1 MELEVLKSS
10 GALPEFLEQVPMNG
24 TRVITFADLISK
36 PEAEQVT
43 GGKVVVIP
51 NAIWLATSKGRAAQE
66 AVSVYSGDA
75 GKTVGCWKREQGEF
89 LLMRVDG
96 DRLTTQKQFKFKEEK
111 IMADLGTTME
121 AMEAFDEDIES
132 IKGSAESTPIEG
144 PTATMGTEDGKELSK
159 QAIAR
164 AQATQDI
171 AAIRSILGK
180 ESLMENSDIQRQNHL
195 KGKFMFFITMSNP
208 VVKVSRKNEAE
219 LTPDG
224 NRIYDPTEKEA
235 TEKQLN
241 EWKKEGKQIPMQ
253 YAKKVAYIDIREAGP
268 GAIKGMVIKTPA
280 ASEIGFENKASKG
293 TDDMVVRILSKEEGL
308 AYIGAN
314 YGDYIEEDRDVMGNM
329 AAKLY
334 LRNGLAQKSKKQ
346 KEKDAVTAAGVKT
359 YSLSARLVVDSDA
372 RKKTVTRNNFFPLRV
387 YKTVPVA
394 NANAEQKK
402 KLNFNFASVIT
413 VKEKQKAIRAED
425 LAKITTNP
433 DGTVT
438 SAWVDKGEAAKIKK
452 FDGVSDSDVLPS
464 FELPL
469 RSRAAKKNGSGYTY
483 KFDYDEMGAKEG
495 SGPEN
500 RPEFQKLIK
509 LTGMSTSEFIKMVA
523 RAAAASSKKGNASNA
538 VRTAELLAAT
548 TSANV
553 HVTNM
558 KSYSDVL
565 NTLKDI
571 ESGLS

>member
-293 TDDMVVRILSKEEGL
+293 TDDMVVRILS
-308 AYIGAN
+308 I
-314 YGDYIEEDRDVMGNM
+314 
-329 AAKLY
+329 
-334 LRNGLAQKSKKQ
+334 
-346 KEKDAVTAAGVKT
+346 
-359 YSLSARLVVDSDA
+359 
-372 RKKTVTRNNFFPLRV
+372 
-387 YKTVPVA
+387 
-394 NANAEQKK
+394 
-402 KLNFNFASVIT
+402 
-413 VKEKQKAIRAED
+413 AI
-425 LAKITTNP
+425 
-433 DGTVT
+433 
-438 SAWVDKGEAAKIKK
+438 
-452 FDGVSDSDVLPS
+452 
-464 FELPL
+464 
-469 RSRAAKKNGSGYTY
+469 
-483 KFDYDEMGAKEG
+483 
-495 SGPEN
+495 
-500 RPEFQKLIK
+500 Q
-509 LTGMSTSEFIKMVA
+509 
-523 RAAAASSKKGNASNA
+523 
-538 VRTAELLAAT
+538 
-548 TSANV
+548 
-553 HVTNM
+553 
-558 KSYSDVL
+558 
-565 NTLKDI
+565 
-571 ESGLS
+571 